1 VDKITEVFLNWQVL
15 LISFAAFAVLG
26 IIKNIGTKKDKDKKI
41 IGGFAQHQLFSRLLP
56 LYPYVLASGF
66 CFIPGV
72 PLPEVVTGT
81 LAVKILFGI
90 YAGWLSGF
98 SFQLVK
104 SVLAK
109 SGVKVGDEDWKSK

>member
-1 VDKITEVFLNWQVL
+1 MDKITEVFLNWQVL
-15 LISFAAFAVLG
+15 LVAFAAFAVLG
-26 IIKNIGTKKDKDKKI
+26 VVRNVGTKRKDGKVV
-41 IGGFAQHQLFSRLLP
+41 GGFAQHQIFLRLLP
-56 LYPYVLASGF
+56 LYPYVLALGF

-72 PLPEVVTGT
+72 PLPEIVTKT

-109 SGVKVGDEDWKSK
+109 GGVKVDEEEPK

>member
-1 VDKITEVFLNWQVL
+1 MSKIPDVFLNWEVL

-41 IGGFAQHQLFSRLLP
+41 IGGFAQHQLFNRLLP
-56 LYPYVLASGF
+56 LYPYVLAMGF

-72 PLPEVVTGT
+72 PLPDVVTKT

-109 SGVKVGDEDWKSK
+109 GGVKVNGDEK